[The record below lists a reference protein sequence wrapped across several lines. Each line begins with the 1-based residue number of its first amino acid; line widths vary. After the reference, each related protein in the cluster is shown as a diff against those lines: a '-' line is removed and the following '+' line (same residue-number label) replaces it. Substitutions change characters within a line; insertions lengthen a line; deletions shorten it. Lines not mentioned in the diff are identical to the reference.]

1 MNKNI
6 MKKFNEFFLILC
18 QSISKYIFLMRIEK
32 KNGGIPVRSSNSV
45 FGCSGKYLEWFSV
58 SLLKDN
64 VLMSKNGLSMED
76 ISHA

>member
-1 MNKNI
+1 MSVNQQI
-6 MKKFNEFFLILC
+6 HFSHED
-18 QSISKYIFLMRIEK
+18 RK